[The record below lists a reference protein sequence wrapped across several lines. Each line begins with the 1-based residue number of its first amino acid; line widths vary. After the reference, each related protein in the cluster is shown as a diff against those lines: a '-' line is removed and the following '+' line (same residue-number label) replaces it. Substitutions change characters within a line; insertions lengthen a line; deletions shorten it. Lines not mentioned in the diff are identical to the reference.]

1 MQFRA
6 KIQAMAVKKQPDSNA
21 ETVPE
26 GANDWFRQFLKH
38 LEISM
43 AETGQGLPS
52 NARTPEFSLA
62 AMRAV
67 KMTLFD
73 SGLDDE
79 QIIGLF
85 AHVAFESAD
94 SSRTSNWTAELNKRR
109 FELIDGDIQG
119 TLTREERL
127 ELAGLTQ
134 LMREHLDSEFN
145 LPFKGAKKLHQYLTD
160 LGSEATGLGQ

>member
-1 MQFRA
+1 
-6 KIQAMAVKKQPDSNA
+6 
-21 ETVPE
+21 
-26 GANDWFRQFLKH
+26 
-38 LEISM
+38 M

-52 NARTPEFSLA
+52 NASTPDFSLA

-85 AHVAFESAD
+85 AHAAFESAE
-94 SSRTSNWTAELNKRR
+94 SSKAPSWTAELNKRR

-134 LMREHLDSEFN
+134 LMREHVDSEFN
-145 LPFKGAKKLHQYLTD
+145 LPFTGAKKLHQYLTD
-160 LGSEATGLGQ
+160 LG